1 MDDVAKKIKK
11 YAGIGVV
18 LVIGI
23 WLLTS
28 IGKLGED
35 VKATEI
41 CVIQDWWDGELHV
54 YTTPGM
60 KNQMFGTVT
69 KYKKSFSYWFDG
81 KEGNSPMIP
90 VKFYDGGHASIPGSI
105 RVDMPLDE
113 ASIIKNHIKF
123 GSQEAIEVQLI
134 GQVLNKSVSMSGPL
148 MSSKESYAEKKNNL
162 VYYIEDQASQGI
174 YKTTQKEVKIVD
186 PLTGQEK
193 IVTAVEIILGPK
205 GLPLRQEE
213 SLIQESNIR
222 LNNLSLG
229 DFIYDDVVKKQIATQ
244 QDAIMQVQTGMANAK
259 RAEQDAIT
267 AEQQGKAK
275 AAKAKWDQE
284 VIKAQVVTEA
294 QQKLEVQTLDA
305 KTAAQFKLEQTL
317 LGEGEGARK
326 RASMVANGALE
337 EKLAVYERVQAKWA
351 DAFSK
356 YGGSIVPQ
364 IQSGGS
370 GSNNGATSFMELM
383 GMKAAKDLALDM
395 KIK

>member
-1 MDDVAKKIKK
+1 
-11 YAGIGVV
+11 
-18 LVIGI
+18 
-23 WLLTS
+23 
-28 IGKLGED
+28 
-35 VKATEI
+35 
-41 CVIQDWWDGELHV
+41 
-54 YTTPGM
+54 
-60 KNQMFGTVT
+60 
-69 KYKKSFSYWFDG
+69 
-81 KEGNSPMIP
+81 
-90 VKFYDGGHASIPGSI
+90 
-105 RVDMPLDE
+105 
-113 ASIIKNHIKF
+113 
-123 GSQEAIEVQLI
+123 
-134 GQVLNKSVSMSGPL
+134 
-148 MSSKESYAEKKNNL
+148 
-162 VYYIEDQASQGI
+162 
-174 YKTTQKEVKIVD
+174 
-186 PLTGQEK
+186 
-193 IVTAVEIILGPK
+193 
-205 GLPLRQEE
+205 
-213 SLIQESNIR
+213 
-222 LNNLSLG
+222 
-229 DFIYDDVVKKQIATQ
+229 
-244 QDAIMQVQTGMANAK
+244 MANAK